1 MRRFRTA
8 DTALPIALGVLA
20 AALIILRNATHGPGT
35 EGDSIM
41 YLEQIRAISAGTLR
55 HDDYSPPA
63 LAAFSWLVHQIT
75 GLSPIASIGAVNA
88 IAFGLATF
96 IATFW
101 CRLLGASNL
110 LVLWCGVVCILS
122 PLAYFAASVMTEPLF
137 ILALTVTTFSLAQFL
152 AAQRKWFLALAFCAA
167 SCACLT
173 RLAGVSAIV
182 AGAVL
187 LLILPRK
194 SPTAMRVRNCL
205 VYTVCAIVPV
215 VVWVTLADL
224 PFNRPNEGSFSASYT
239 FSVAVNTVADWTFGR
254 AAVQGPSILAGWIGL
269 LPPEL
274 RSFAMLGILL
284 AFFTPPLLTF
294 AFLAKE
300 PSFGVRPS
308 RENRQHLAVT
318 LTANGVFFV
327 VYAVVILLMLW
338 ASGIGAQA
346 RYFLPFYLPALVV
359 LTLILESHC
368 HYARRLISSRFR
380 HTLPSVS
387 KAIAVIGVLFAIVA
401 WQCLRLPN
409 QFREELGRIQDHF
422 SNGQGFTSSLWQNS
436 DTVAFAR
443 EQIPPGAIVY
453 TNQISAFI
461 VNVDPNF
468 ERLSV
473 HDFTS
478 ARWSELARFL
488 ATPAHQIDAFSERPI
503 YMVWFHEIPERIGWP
518 YGQLDPCETQ
528 QRLES
533 QVEETQSFQVIG
545 AFDDGVVFRIGKPG
559 TPMREIVAAA
569 GDGLV
574 GSRQPFHRSA
584 GVDVY
589 LAERRVVYRL
599 RTSAECPCGDLRF
612 ILRVTPVNAADLP
625 ELRVVH
631 GHTDEYLDW
640 MFEREERYIKT
651 ACAVVIPLPDYDVQS
666 LKTGNWIRDESG
678 RWVATEW
685 EAQVQLR

>member
-1 MRRFRTA
+1 MRRLRIA
-8 DTALPIALGVLA
+8 DTALPIALGILA
-20 AALIILRNATHGPGT
+20 AALVILRNATHGPGT

-63 LAAFSWLVHQIT
+63 LAALSWLVHQIT

-96 IATFW
+96 IVTFW

-122 PLAYFAASVMTEPLF
+122 PLAYLAASVMTEPLF
-137 ILALTVTTFSLAQFL
+137 ILALTVTTFSLVQFL
-152 AAQRKWFLALAFCAA
+152 AVRGKWFLTLAWCAA

-173 RLAGVSAIV
+173 RLAGISAIV
-182 AGAVL
+182 AGGVL
-187 LLILPRK
+187 LLTVPRK
-194 SPTAMRVRNCL
+194 SPIAMRVRNCL
-205 VYTVCAIVPV
+205 VYTICAIVPV
-215 VVWVTLADL
+215 VAWVILAGL
-224 PFNRPNEGSFSASYT
+224 PVDRPSEGSFGMSYT
-239 FSVAVNTVADWTFGR
+239 FSIAVNTIADWTFGR
-254 AAVQGPSILAGWIGL
+254 AAVHGPSTLAAWTDL

-284 AFFTPPLLTF
+284 AFFAPPLLTF

-300 PSFGVRPS
+300 PPSGLRLS
-308 RENRQHLAVT
+308 RETRQHLALT
-318 LTANGVFFV
+318 LTANATFLV
-327 VYAVVILLMLW
+327 VYALVIVLLLW
-338 ASGIGAQA
+338 ASGIGAQP
-346 RYFLPFYLPALVV
+346 RYFLPLYLPALVV
-359 LTLILESHC
+359 LTLVLQSHF
-368 HYARRLISSRFR
+368 HYARRLISR
-380 HTLPSVS
+380 VS
-387 KAIAVIGVLFAIVA
+387 GTSLFALKSIATIGVLVAIVA
-401 WQCLRLPN
+401 WQCLRLPI
-409 QFREELGRIQDHF
+409 QFKEELGRIQEHF
-422 SNGQGFTSSLWQNS
+422 AHGQGFTSSLWRNS
-436 DTVAFAR
+436 DTIAFAR
-443 EQIPPGAIVY
+443 ERIPPGAVVY

-478 ARWSELARFL
+478 ARWAELARL
-488 ATPAHQIDAFSERPI
+488 LSTSASQVDALSERPI

-518 YGQLDPCETQ
+518 YGQLGPCETQ
-528 QRLES
+528 QLLES
-533 QVEETQSFQVIG
+533 RIEETQSFQVMG
-545 AFDDGVVFRIGKPG
+545 AFDDGMVFRIGKPG
-559 TPMREIVAAA
+559 TPMREIVVAA

-574 GSRQPFHRSA
+574 GSHQPFHRST

-589 LAERRVVYRL
+589 LAERRVVYRVG
-599 RTSAECPCGDLRF
+599 TSRDCPCGDLRF
-612 ILRVTPVNAADLP
+612 ILRITPVNPADLP
-625 ELRVVH
+625 ELRIVH

-651 ACAVVIPLPDYDVQS
+651 GCAVVIPLPDYEVQS
-666 LKTGNWIRDESG
+666 LKTGNWIRDENG
-678 RWVATEW
+678 LWVATEW

>member
-8 DTALPIALGVLA
+8 DTALPIALGILA
-20 AALIILRNATHGPGT
+20 AALVILRNATHGPGT

-75 GLSPIASIGAVNA
+75 GLSPIASVGAVNA
-88 IAFGLATF
+88 IAFGLTTF

-101 CRLLGASNL
+101 CRLLGVSNL
-110 LVLWCGVVCILS
+110 VVLWCGVVCILS
-122 PLAYFAASVMTEPLF
+122 PLAYFAASVMTEPWF
-137 ILALTVTTFSLAQFL
+137 ILALTVTIFSLVQFL
-152 AAQRKWFLALAFCAA
+152 AGRGKWFLTLAWCAA

-187 LLILPRK
+187 LLILPRT
-194 SPTAMRVRNCL
+194 SPRAMRVRNCL
-205 VYTVCAIVPV
+205 IYTICAIVPV
-215 VVWVTLADL
+215 VVWVILADL
-224 PFNRPNEGSFSASYT
+224 PFDRPNEGSFGASYT
-239 FSVAVNTVADWTFGR
+239 FSVAVNAIADWTFGR
-254 AAVQGPSILAGWIGL
+254 AAVHGPSTFAGWIGL

-284 AFFTPPLLTF
+284 ASFTPPLLTF

-300 PSFGVRPS
+300 PSSGPRFS
-308 RENRQHLAVT
+308 QHFPMT
-318 LTANGVFFV
+318 LTANAIFLFV
-327 VYAVVILLMLW
+327 YVLVIVLLLW
-338 ASGIGAQA
+338 GSGIGAQP
-346 RYFLPFYLPALVV
+346 RYFLPLYLPALVV
-359 LTLILESHC
+359 LTLVLQAHC
-368 HYARRLISSRFR
+368 HYAQRLISR
-380 HTLPSVS
+380 VS
-387 KAIAVIGVLFAIVA
+387 GTSLSALKSIATIGVLVAIVA
-401 WQCLRLPN
+401 WQCLRLPTE
-409 QFREELGRIQDHF
+409 FKEELAHF
-422 SNGQGFTSSLWQNS
+422 QEHFAHGQGFTSSLWRNS
-436 DTVAFAR
+436 DTIAFAR
-443 EQIPPGAIVY
+443 EVIPPGAVVY

-473 HDFTS
+473 HNFTS

-488 ATPAHQIDAFSERPI
+488 ATPARQVDAFSERPI

-518 YGQLDPCETQ
+518 WGQLDPCETQ
-528 QRLES
+528 QLLES
-533 QVEETQSFQVIG
+533 QVEETQSFQVMA
-545 AFDDGVVFRIGKPG
+545 AFDDGMVFRIGKPG

-574 GSRQPFHRSA
+574 GSRQPFHRAA

-589 LAERRVVYRL
+589 LAERRVVYRVG
-599 RTSAECPCGDLRF
+599 TSGECPCGDLRF
-612 ILRVTPVNAADLP
+612 ILRVTPVNPADLP
-625 ELRVVH
+625 ELRIAH

-640 MFEREERYIKT
+640 MFERRERYIKT
-651 ACAVVIPLPDYDVQS
+651 GCAVVIPLPDYDVQS
-666 LKTGNWIRDESG
+666 LKTGNWIRDENG

-685 EAQVQLR
+685 EAQVQLK